1 MAKLGTQTDQTPQ
14 NAILAAVWVLGTVA
28 SFVLMMVAVR
38 ELSTHMSSFELLSFR
53 SIIGIPIMCLVAW
66 RLGFNRIK
74 TQRPRMQIGRN
85 VVHFGGQWCWVIGIT
100 LLPMAHVTA
109 LEFTMPM
116 WTAIIAILFL
126 GEKAKSHRII
136 AIIVGLV
143 GVMAILRPGF
153 EIITEGALVVL
164 LGALLFGASNVMM
177 KSLTADDQPWVIV
190 FWMQIIQLP
199 LALLP
204 AVFYFEWVWPTLADT
219 PWLLAIGLTGMS
231 AHFCLARAFQ
241 LADATFC
248 MPVDFV
254 RLPLTA
260 LIGWLVYSE
269 GVSFWVLV
277 GAFLIFG
284 SNYYAVWRETRQAG
298 R

>member
-1 MAKLGTQTDQTPQ
+1 
-14 NAILAAVWVLGTVA
+14 
-28 SFVLMMVAVR
+28 
-38 ELSTHMSSFELLSFR
+38 
-53 SIIGIPIMCLVAW
+53 
-66 RLGFNRIK
+66 
-74 TQRPRMQIGRN
+74 
-85 VVHFGGQWCWVIGIT
+85 
-100 LLPMAHVTA
+100 
-109 LEFTMPM
+109 
-116 WTAIIAILFL
+116 
-126 GEKAKSHRII
+126 
-136 AIIVGLV
+136 
-143 GVMAILRPGF
+143 
-153 EIITEGALVVL
+153 
-164 LGALLFGASNVMM
+164 
-177 KSLTADDQPWVIV
+177 
-190 FWMQIIQLP
+190 MQIIQLP

-269 GVSFWVLV
+269 GVSVWVLV

-284 SNYYAVWRETRQAG
+284 SNYYAGLGFHYTNVSTDETLHTSSYGDESITGFQLALGMNSGNLRYEVSYSDFADIELTSSNGDKITADADNMMFKLSYIFGQ
-298 R
+298 